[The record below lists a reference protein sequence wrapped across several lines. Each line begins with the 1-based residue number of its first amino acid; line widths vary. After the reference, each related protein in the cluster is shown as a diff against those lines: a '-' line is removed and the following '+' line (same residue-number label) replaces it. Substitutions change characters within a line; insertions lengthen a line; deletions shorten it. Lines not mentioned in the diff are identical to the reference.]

1 MGRKKD
7 ENTQQLE
14 IVRDFLRLVMHFSD
28 SIKMKYHPYNK
39 HRVFLTGVN
48 SVSTGQGHRRGGKVS
63 WLVSDNRDNLPCR
76 TESTRP
82 VSSCLLTKPDSA
94 FVGIRLCTDVSAL
107 QKSGPLSDKEQK
119 YLEISNVFNR
129 STEQR
134 APEV

>member
-1 MGRKKD
+1 M
-7 ENTQQLE
+7 
-14 IVRDFLRLVMHFSD
+14 
-28 SIKMKYHPYNK
+28 
-39 HRVFLTGVN
+39 
-48 SVSTGQGHRRGGKVS
+48 S

-119 YLEISNVFNR
+119 YWEIQMFLTGQLSNVPPKCDIKKKERKVILQIKQEKIPIDLFR
-129 STEQR
+129 TC
-134 APEV
+134 